1 MTTWNTCQH
10 TQCQLRVKQQEKRR
24 GLKAQE
30 KDDEEGRKLERK
42 TSIKEKEEP
51 TWDPCYSSV
60 QAGSSSSDLVGPSFS
75 QRPHSELERAPRDV
89 LAPILHVHS
98 VSSHFLRDKADA
110 VGAVLPFDDLCIL
123 RLPSGTCHLSCH
135 LLGTCLTWGEGGGGG
150 QETDRE

>member
-1 MTTWNTCQH
+1 ME
-10 TQCQLRVKQQEKRR
+10 EK
-24 GLKAQE
+24 K
-30 KDDEEGRKLERK
+30 
-42 TSIKEKEEP
+42 SVKEKKEP

-60 QAGSSSSDLVGPSFS
+60 QASSSGSDLVGPSFS
-75 QRPHSELERAPRDV
+75 QRPHSELEGTPRNV

-123 RLPSGTCHLSCH
+123 HLPSRTRHLSRH
-135 LLGTCLTWGEGGGGG
+135 LLGTCLTWEGGRGGG